1 MKANLISKFS
11 ILSETSNLFETQDK
25 YVIPLYQRAF
35 AWKEK
40 ELVQLVEDV
49 NGSKGYYYIGSLIV
63 YNDEQHTNVYEVID
77 GQQRLT

>member
-1 MKANLISKFS
+1 MVSKMKANLISKFN
-11 ILSETSNLFETQDK
+11 ILSETTNLFETQDK

-49 NGSKGYYYIGSLIV
+49 NGSKGY
-63 YNDEQHTNVYEVID
+63 
-77 GQQRLT
+77 